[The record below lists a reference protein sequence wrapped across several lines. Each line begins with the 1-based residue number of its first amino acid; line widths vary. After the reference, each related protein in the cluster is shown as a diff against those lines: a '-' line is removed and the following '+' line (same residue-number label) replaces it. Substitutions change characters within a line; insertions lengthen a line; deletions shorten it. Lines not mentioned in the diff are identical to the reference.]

1 MVYIYILSLM
11 NNKYYV
17 GKTNN
22 PNFRLDNHFNSNG
35 SFWTKKYK
43 PIKLLELIPN
53 CDDYDEDKY
62 TKIYMDKY
70 GINNVRGGTYTT
82 IKLDKN
88 IINHLTKCSNSVNN
102 KCFICGRKGHFANEC
117 NYSDS
122 DSNEVDVWCCEYC
135 DKEFFDMKKCE
146 YHERSCNKK
155 NNKCNSCYRCG
166 RKGHFANE
174 CYALIHIK
182 GYYL

>member
-1 MVYIYILSLM
+1 MVYIYILELM
-11 NNKYYV
+11 NNKYYI

-22 PNFRLDNHFNSNG
+22 PNFRLNNHFSLNG
-35 SFWTKKYK
+35 SSWTKKYK

-70 GINNVRGGTYTT
+70 GINNVRGGSYTS

-88 IINHLTKCSNSVNN
+88 TIDHLNKCSDSVND
-102 KCFICGRKGHFANEC
+102 KCFKCGESGHFANDC
-117 NYSDS
+117 DNSDS
-122 DSNEVDVWCCEYC
+122 ENIDIWCCEYC
-135 DKEFFDMKKCE
+135 DKEFLDIKKCE
-146 YHERSCNKK
+146 YHEEICNKK
-155 NNKCNSCYRCG
+155 YKNCYNCYRCG
-166 RKGHFANE
+166 REGHFADS
-174 CYALIHIK
+174 CYASKHID